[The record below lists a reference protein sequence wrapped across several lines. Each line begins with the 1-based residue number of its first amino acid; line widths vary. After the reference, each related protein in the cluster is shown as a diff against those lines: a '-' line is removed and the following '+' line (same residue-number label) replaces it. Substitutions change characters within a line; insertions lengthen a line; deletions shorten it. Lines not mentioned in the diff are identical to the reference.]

1 VTRAVFGDAVAR
13 PDLTGLLPRG
23 AAATVSDTV
32 PRRRYERERQARID
46 AERLLEEK
54 SRELYEANQRL
65 KAEADR
71 LEHAVAERTADLD
84 RARAEAEAAN
94 AAKTAFLATMS
105 HEIRTPLNGVLGM
118 ALALADTGLTQEQAE
133 MLSVVTGSGELLLAI
148 INDILDL
155 SKIEAGRM
163 EIERIPFRLDDPLQA
178 ALRLSR
184 LQAEEKGLQI
194 EADIAVSARGPV
206 VGDPV
211 RLRQIVGNLLSNAIK
226 FTERGTVTL
235 SARLDDAVS
244 ARPAAVG
251 SGTPVG
257 GRLVLSVTDT
267 GIGIAPDR
275 IAALFQPFQQADSSI
290 ARRFGG
296 TGLGLVITRQLCRL
310 MGGDVV
316 VDSTPGQ
323 GTRFT
328 VTLPFDRLP
337 ERRTDPERAGKP
349 PPAVLARQWLGQRT
363 TRILVA
369 DDNATNRL
377 VMKHMLAR
385 IGAAVTLASDGVE
398 AVAALGSGPYDVV
411 LMDMIMPGLDGPSAT
426 RAIRL
431 AEAQAG
437 QPRTPVLALTANALP
452 EQVQACLSAGMDGHL
467 AKPVRPDDLMLR
479 LAQVLGGPPPGWD
492 PPG

>member
-1 VTRAVFGDAVAR
+1 
-13 PDLTGLLPRG
+13 
-23 AAATVSDTV
+23 
-32 PRRRYERERQARID
+32 
-46 AERLLEEK
+46 
-54 SRELYEANQRL
+54 
-65 KAEADR
+65 
-71 LEHAVAERTADLD
+71 
-84 RARAEAEAAN
+84 
-94 AAKTAFLATMS
+94 
-105 HEIRTPLNGVLGM
+105 
-118 ALALADTGLTQEQAE
+118 
-133 MLSVVTGSGELLLAI
+133 
-148 INDILDL
+148 
-155 SKIEAGRM
+155 
-163 EIERIPFRLDDPLQA
+163 
-178 ALRLSR
+178 
-184 LQAEEKGLQI
+184 
-194 EADIAVSARGPV
+194 V